1 MPKGHSWPAGVK
13 DLCPKEKKYT
23 SLWDTP
29 ENGLHPLL
37 TPGICDITFTWKGL
51 YLWAQGS
58 IFPPFH
64 LDLPLLSLDSMYQ
77 KATLSKVMCPPLK
90 LSYTELW
97 GLTISI
103 MEEVSTRS
111 WRHSQTCCYYKSFFP
126 YYLRGLDLHF
136 QKQLCALENS
146 HSHFVPLWY
155 LSS

>member
-1 MPKGHSWPAGVK
+1 MF
-13 DLCPKEKKYT
+13 
-23 SLWDTP
+23 
-29 ENGLHPLL
+29 PL
-37 TPGICDITFTWKGL
+37 
-51 YLWAQGS
+51 
-58 IFPPFH
+58 FH
-64 LDLPLLSLDSMYQ
+64 LDLPLLNLDSMYQ
-77 KATLSKVMCPPLK
+77 KAALSKVMSPPLK
-90 LSYTELW
+90 LSYTGVL
-97 GLTISI
+97 GIDYQSI